1 MFNYVPSQ
9 LVGETVKRSLM
20 LKTPA
25 MARDYNA
32 LTGTTETGM
41 ADAFQS
47 FWYFGALKFFLVGY
61 LLARLWAS
69 AKEGQ
74 AAGQLVYM
82 LSVVPA
88 MHVVSHQTDWVV
100 MAWVHMVLFLVP
112 SLALAVVSGRRSL
125 DTRVDPFAQGR
136 IAHS

>member
-1 MFNYVPSQ
+1 
-9 LVGETVKRSLM
+9 
-20 LKTPA
+20 

-47 FWYFGALKFFLVGY
+47 FWYFGALKFFLIAY

-74 AAGQLVYM
+74 AAGQIVYM
-82 LSVVPA
+82 LSIVPA
-88 MHVVSHQTDWVV
+88 MHVVSHQTDWVI

-112 SLALAVVSGRRSL
+112 SLALAAVPARRGRSGHA
-125 DTRVDPFAQGR
+125 DPFVSR
-136 IAHS
+136 RLVHS